1 MIKKFKRTLYNISR
15 FTGKASLI
23 LADVEAV
30 ASLDSK
36 KIKKRLGNKVKNKMI
51 YRTANKI
58 GRRLNKF

>member
-15 FTGKASLI
+15 LTGKASSI

-36 KIKKRLGNKVKNKMI
+36 KIKKRLGNKVKNKML
-51 YRTANKI
+51 YKTANKI